1 MENTEKQN
9 LLQLLKVEEIVEF
22 INKLGYK
29 VDRSIIESTESDVVT
44 ELYCS
49 ILEKLGI
56 VKKDKLKIKFDGMQ
70 NFSYPGLHDRPI
82 YIIKLFNL
90 TKKFIS
96 EIIGIENFSSSDLFS
111 PNPKRT
117 RKILSGLIKFFKFKQ
132 AEKDTHST
140 MKENHD
146 NSILFYKDNLGK
158 LERMNNNYLKTK

>member
-82 YIIKLFNL
+82 YIIKLLCVARFVVVCKCAPC
-90 TKKFIS
+90 TV
-96 EIIGIENFSSSDLFS
+96 
-111 PNPKRT
+111 
-117 RKILSGLIKFFKFKQ
+117 
-132 AEKDTHST
+132 DTLVFMRCT
-140 MKENHD
+140 FCCCM
-146 NSILFYKDNLGK
+146 
-158 LERMNNNYLKTK
+158 